1 MPLNAT
7 QNSLVLPML
16 GLLVE
21 QPAHGY
27 DITTR
32 LRERYGHLSVTRS
45 TVTSLL
51 KALEKAGLITSRLPE
66 RVGNRPPRRA
76 YELTAA
82 GLADFRHKVEAGVR
96 DTVAAS
102 LDFVMAVAYVGVLPI
117 DQAAS
122 ILDGRADRLDRELA
136 ALSGL
141 SDGDVPEVHMLEV
154 AYWRTIVA
162 AEAAWIRNLVGRIR
176 SNEISWPAQPTDEH
190 RSAEA

>member
-1 MPLNAT
+1 MPSNAT

-21 QPAHGY
+21 EPAHGY

-32 LRERYGHLSVTRS
+32 LRQRYGHLSVTRS

-51 KALEKAGLITSRLPE
+51 KTLEKACLISSRLPE
-66 RVGNRPPRRA
+66 RVGNRPPRTA
-76 YELTAA
+76 YELTSA
-82 GLADFRHKVEAGVR
+82 GLADFRHRVEAGVR

-102 LDFVMAVAYVGVLPI
+102 VDFVMAVAYVGVLPI

-122 ILDGRADRLDRELA
+122 ILDGRADRLDQELA

-141 SDGDVPEVHMLEV
+141 PDGDVLEVHMLEV

-162 AEAAWIRNLVGRIR
+162 AEAAWIRNLVRRIR
-176 SNEISWPAQPTDEH
+176 SHEISWPAQQTDQH

>member
-1 MPLNAT
+1 MPLDASR
-7 QNSLVLPML
+7 NSLVLPIL

-21 QPAHGY
+21 QPTHGY

-51 KALEKAGLITSRLPE
+51 KALEKAGLVSSGPPE
-66 RVGNRPPRRA
+66 RVGNRPPRTA

-96 DTVAAS
+96 DTPAAS
-102 LDFVMAVAYVGVLPI
+102 VDFVMAVAYVGILPL

-122 ILDGRADRLDRELA
+122 ILDGRADRLDQELA

-141 SDGDVPEVHMLEV
+141 PDGDVLEVHMLEV

-162 AEAAWIRNLVGRIR
+162 TEVTWIRTLVRRICAR
-176 SNEISWPAQPTDEH
+176 EIGWPTQQTDQYG
-190 RSAEA
+190 SAEA

>member
-1 MPLNAT
+1 MPLNASR
-7 QNSLVLPML
+7 NSLVLPIL

-51 KALEKAGLITSRLPE
+51 KALEKAGMVSSRLPE
-66 RVGNRPPRRA
+66 RVGNRPPRTA

-82 GLADFRHKVEAGVR
+82 GLADFRHKVETGVR
-96 DTVAAS
+96 DTQAAS
-102 LDFVMAVAYVGVLPI
+102 VDFVMAVAYVGVLPI
-117 DQAAS
+117 DQATC
-122 ILDGRADRLDRELA
+122 ILDGRVGRLEQELA
-136 ALSGL
+136 ALSGVL
-141 SDGDVPEVHMLEV
+141 DGDVLEVHMLEV

-162 AEAAWIRNLVGRIR
+162 AEATWIRSLVRRIR
-176 SNEISWPAQPTDEH
+176 AGEIGWPAQRTDQYG
-190 RSAEA
+190 SADA

>member
-1 MPLNAT
+1 MPSDAT

-21 QPAHGY
+21 EPAHGY

-32 LRERYGHLSVTRS
+32 LRQRYGHLSVTRS

-51 KALEKAGLITSRLPE
+51 KTLEKAGLIFSRIPE
-66 RVGNRPPRRA
+66 RVGNRPPRTA

-82 GLADFRHKVEAGVR
+82 GRADFRHKVEAGVR

-102 LDFVMAVAYVGVLPI
+102 VDFVMAVAYVGVLPT

-122 ILDGRADRLDRELA
+122 ILEGRADRLDQELA
-136 ALSGL
+136 VLSGL
-141 SDGDVPEVHMLEV
+141 PDGDVLEVHMLEV

-162 AEAAWIRNLVGRIR
+162 AEVAWIRNLVRRIR
-176 SNEISWPAQPTDEH
+176 SHEISWPTQQTDQY

>member
-1 MPLNAT
+1 MPLDASR
-7 QNSLVLPML
+7 NSLVLPIL

-32 LRERYGHLSVTRS
+32 LRERYGYLPVTRS

-51 KALEKAGLITSRLPE
+51 KALEKAGLVSSRLPE
-66 RVGNRPPRRA
+66 RVGNRPPRTA

-82 GLADFRHKVEAGVR
+82 GLADFRRKVAAGVR
-96 DTVAAS
+96 DTAAAS
-102 LDFVMAVAYVGVLPI
+102 VDFVMAVAYVGVLPI

-122 ILDGRADRLDRELA
+122 ILLGRADRLDQELA
-136 ALSGL
+136 VLSEPP
-141 SDGDVPEVHMLEV
+141 DGDVPEVHMLEV

-162 AEAAWIRNLVGRIR
+162 AEVAWIRTLVRRIR
-176 SNEISWPAQPTDEH
+176 SHEIGWPTQRTDQH